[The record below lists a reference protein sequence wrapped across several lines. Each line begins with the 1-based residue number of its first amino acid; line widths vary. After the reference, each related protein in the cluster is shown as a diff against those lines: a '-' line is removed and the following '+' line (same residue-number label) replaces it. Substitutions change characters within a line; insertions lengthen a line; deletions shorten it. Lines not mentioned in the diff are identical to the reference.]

1 MYTVSEVA
9 ELLNLTERAIRERI
23 KQGTIDAEKN
33 GKSWQISS
41 AQFRTTSEEPD
52 ETQLAL
58 DILQSENE
66 FLKRQITEKDRQLQ
80 ESNEARERSDQIIF
94 KLSTQIEK
102 QQLQL
107 EDLSKPK
114 TIWGKLSAIFGS
126 S

>member
-33 GKSWQISS
+33 GKSWQIPS
-41 AQFRTTSEEPD
+41 AQFRATSEEPD
-52 ETQLAL
+52 ETQSAL

-94 KLSTQIEK
+94 KLSTQIDK

>member
-1 MYTVSEVA
+1 M
-9 ELLNLTERAIRERI
+9 
-23 KQGTIDAEKN
+23 
-33 GKSWQISS
+33 
-41 AQFRTTSEEPD
+41 
-52 ETQLAL
+52 
-58 DILQSENE
+58 QSENE

>member
-33 GKSWQISS
+33 GKSWQIPS
-41 AQFRTTSEEPD
+41 AQFRTTSKEPD
-52 ETQLAL
+52 ETQSAL

-66 FLKRQITEKDRQLQ
+66 FLNRQITEKDRQLQ
-80 ESNEARERSDQIIF
+80 DSNEARERSDQIIF

>member
-1 MYTVSEVA
+1 MYTVSEGA

-33 GKSWQISS
+33 GKSWQIPS
-41 AQFRTTSEEPD
+41 AQFRTPSEEPD
-52 ETQLAL
+52 ETQSAL

>member
-33 GKSWQISS
+33 GKSWQIPS
-41 AQFRTTSEEPD
+41 AQFRTISEEPD
-52 ETQLAL
+52 KTQSAL

-94 KLSTQIEK
+94 KLSTQIDK

>member
-33 GKSWQISS
+33 GKSWQIPSD
-41 AQFRTTSEEPD
+41 QFRTTSEEPN
-52 ETQLAL
+52 ETQSAL